1 MKEFYTWEDIE
12 NLVSVLCHKLK
23 DVSFDSIYGVSRG
36 GLIPAVMISHRLGVP
51 LRTSLESA
59 YIEKVLVVDD
69 IADTGRT
76 LEQLKRLEVFKNSM
90 FATLDYHRQ
99 SVVEPDFWVNEKGD
113 KWIVY
118 PWERNDSEE
127 IQDYLV

>member
-1 MKEFYTWEDIE
+1 MRV
-12 NLVSVLCHKLK
+12 NQH
-23 DVSFDSIYGVSRG
+23 
-36 GLIPAVMISHRLGVP
+36 
-51 LRTSLESA
+51 ESA